1 MYQLEIS
8 EDAKLDIYDAFLW
21 YEEQR
26 EGLGLNFELSLEAG
40 FNLVQRNP
48 FQFEVKHNQIRV
60 HFINKFPFGIHY
72 FVDGQIIKC
81 SRFFI
86 PVAIRKTGL
95 TECNEKF
102 R

>member
-8 EDAKLDIYDAFLW
+8 EEAKLDIYDAFLW

-40 FNLVQRNP
+40 FNRVQRNP
-48 FQFEVKHNQIRV
+48 LQFESKHKQVRV

-72 FVDGQIIKC
+72 LVDDQTIKVLAVFHT
-81 SRFFI
+81 SRDPKNWFERI
-86 PVAIRKTGL
+86 Q
-95 TECNEKF
+95 
-102 R
+102 

>member
-72 FVDGQIIKC
+72 FVDGQIIKVLAVFHT
-81 SRFFI
+81 SRDPKNWFDRI
-86 PVAIRKTGL
+86 Q
-95 TECNEKF
+95 
-102 R
+102 